1 MLLHLLHVVLCAT
14 APDSTLS
21 VVSDSSIR
29 RTRLLHGDF
38 SGSVI
43 TERSG
48 STAATGSLVLKSLAE
63 FRRRT
68 TVGSQQ
74 REWYAV
80 TQLGYA
86 ALFDSVWIKQTD
98 ILRLQFRSVK
108 RNAKWTRTW
117 SVMAG
122 TQWMELRR
130 VPGREGYTGG
140 FFNPLRV
147 EAGSG
152 IDLQFWEDSRLSVQ
166 PVTVSVQYMP
176 KTLRRSGDSDKPFLE
191 TSRDVLM
198 CRYGM
203 GMQISIDEA
212 YASGRLVWRNQTRV
226 FVNALSSTQVHA
238 ELMNRIAFRFLKVM
252 QLRIETQLNYAPEQS
267 LRLEYRQEVLLG
279 VFYEQRR

>member
-1 MLLHLLHVVLCAT
+1 MILHLLHVFLCAA
-14 APDSTLS
+14 APDSTPTS
-21 VVSDSSIR
+21 AVDSSVK

-43 TERSG
+43 TERYG
-48 STAATGSLVLKSLAE
+48 SSAATGSLVLKSLAE
-63 FRRRT
+63 FRKRKM
-68 TVGSQQ
+68 VEGQQ
-74 REWYAV
+74 VEWYAI

-86 ALFDSVWIKQTD
+86 ALFDSVWIKQND
-98 ILRLQFRSVK
+98 MLRLQFRSVK
-108 RNAKWTRTW
+108 RNAKLTRTW

-130 VPGREGYTGG
+130 VQGRAGYTGG

-147 EAGSG
+147 EAGTG
-152 IDLQFWEDSRLSVQ
+152 IDLQFWKDSRLSIQ

-176 KTLRRSGDSDKPFLE
+176 KTLRRSGDGDRPFLE
-191 TSRDVLM
+191 TSRDVLI

-203 GMQISIDEA
+203 GLQISIDEE
-212 YASGRLVWRNQTRV
+212 YASGRLVWRNQSRL